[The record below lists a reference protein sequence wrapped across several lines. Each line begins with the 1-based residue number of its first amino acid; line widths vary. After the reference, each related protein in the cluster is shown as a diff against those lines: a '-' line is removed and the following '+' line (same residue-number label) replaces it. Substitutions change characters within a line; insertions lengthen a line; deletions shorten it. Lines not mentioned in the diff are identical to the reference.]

1 MEREHDMTGYSIA
14 EIERS
19 LESDRAALAQSLVQ
33 LRDRMRPASLMA
45 EGKDALV
52 RQRAPALSM
61 LDRAVR
67 GQPMMAA
74 VAGVALAGLA
84 FGRQRT
90 SDVEASGAVPAMAGT
105 KFEALTRWEDE
116 GGPPAPEPVDPDED
130 WLHTAQGLNDKAR
143 ALLAQ
148 IDDAARRGLAPA
160 AQLAKHRAE
169 VLAALAA
176 ETTAALGKGLGT
188 LTGAARE
195 QALLARERIYLGRIA
210 MAEKGRKSVETSPL
224 LTGLAVLAAGAAVAY
239 LFPQTETED
248 RLLGEARDQLAA
260 DVKTAVRREAV
271 NASALGR
278 TLSAALRRDLDS
290 AAGLFGKT
298 PSANP

>member
-1 MEREHDMTGYSIA
+1 MSEFSMS

-19 LESDRAALAQSLVQ
+19 LDRDRMALAQSLVA
-33 LRDRMRPASLMA
+33 LREKMRPASLMA
-45 EGKDALV
+45 EGKDALM
-52 RQRAPALSM
+52 RQTAPALSV

-74 VAGVALAGLA
+74 MAGVALAGLV

-90 SDVEASGAVPAMAGT
+90 SDVEAAGPVPALAGT

-116 GGPPAPEPVDPDED
+116 GGPPAPEPVDPEED
-130 WLHTAQGLNDKAR
+130 WLSAAQGLNDKAR

-160 AQLAKHRAE
+160 AQLAKHRAD
-169 VLAALAA
+169 VLAALAS
-176 ETTAALGKGLGT
+176 ETTAALGKGLGA

-195 QALLARERIYLGRIA
+195 QAILARERIYLGRIA
-210 MAEKGRKSVETSPL
+210 MAETGRRSVEASPL
-224 LTGLAVLAAGAAVAY
+224 MTGLAVAAAGVAVAY

-248 RLLGEARDQLAA
+248 RLMGDARDQLAA

-290 AAGLFGKT
+290 AAGLFSRASPT
-298 PSANP
+298 NPSPNS